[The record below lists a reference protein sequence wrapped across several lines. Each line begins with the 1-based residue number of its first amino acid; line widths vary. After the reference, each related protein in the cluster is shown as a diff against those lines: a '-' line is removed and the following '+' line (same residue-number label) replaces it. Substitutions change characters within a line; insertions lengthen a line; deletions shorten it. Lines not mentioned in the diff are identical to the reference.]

1 MSKPTPYD
9 VIIVGAGAAGLMC
22 AIEAGKRG
30 RNVLVLDHAEKIG
43 EKIRISG
50 GGRCNFTN
58 IHAGPKNYI
67 SGNPHFA
74 TSALRRFTPTDT
86 IQLFDKHAIR
96 HHEKALGQLF
106 CNESATQVVDMLH
119 KECKDASVLIQ
130 HPCRID
136 GIEKSDG
143 AFHVITT
150 CGAFAAPSLVIATG
164 GKSIPKIGATS
175 FAYDIAHQF
184 GLSVIDTR
192 AGLVPFMMEGFGDL
206 SGVSLDA
213 TASANGQ
220 SFKEALLFTH
230 RGLSGPVILQISSY
244 WREGDQ
250 VVINLLPEMDVTS
263 ALKTAREAHPKQAL
277 RTWMAEQLPKR
288 LASQIADEEGF
299 DMTLA
304 DLSNAKIEVVA
315 DRLNRWTITPKGTEG
330 YRTAE
335 VTLGGVDVN
344 QLSSKTM
351 EVKDVEGLYFIGESV
366 DVTGWLGGFNFQW
379 AWASGHA
386 AGQFV

>member
-1 MSKPTPYD
+1 
-9 VIIVGAGAAGLMC
+9 
-22 AIEAGKRG
+22 
-30 RNVLVLDHAEKIG
+30 
-43 EKIRISG
+43 
-50 GGRCNFTN
+50 
-58 IHAGPKNYI
+58 
-67 SGNPHFA
+67 
-74 TSALRRFTPTDT
+74 
-86 IQLFDKHAIR
+86 
-96 HHEKALGQLF
+96 
-106 CNESATQVVDMLH
+106 
-119 KECKDASVLIQ
+119 
-130 HPCRID
+130 
-136 GIEKSDG
+136 
-143 AFHVITT
+143 
-150 CGAFAAPSLVIATG
+150 
-164 GKSIPKIGATS
+164 
-175 FAYDIAHQF
+175 
-184 GLSVIDTR
+184 
-192 AGLVPFMMEGFGDL
+192 
-206 SGVSLDA
+206 
-213 TASANGQ
+213 
-220 SFKEALLFTH
+220 H
-230 RGLSGPVILQISSY
+230 RGLSGPVILQSSSY

-250 VVINLLPEMDVTS
+250 VVINLLPDMDVTS

-304 DLSNAKIEVVA
+304 DLSNAKIEIVA

-351 EVKDVEGLYFIGESV
+351 ETKDVEGLYFIGESV